1 MKHYK
6 NLSELPIFNFWK
18 IRETGDL
25 TYLFQDYENE
35 EVEKLKKRKVWKAIL
50 SDLWRK
56 MDAEFI
62 ENFAMT
68 DDFFNR
74 LLIEKKIINLQLDYM
89 ITKNSVIRA
98 RLKGEQQKLELN
110 YQSGDFKPVKL
121 HEFIAGI
128 EKYIGFQ
135 IQERE
140 ISTNK
145 VYSYVDQM
153 KAQAA
158 QYGKENK

>member
-1 MKHYK
+1 MKYFES
-6 NLSELPIFNFWK
+6 LDDLPIYNFWK

-25 TYLFQDYENE
+25 VYLFQDWKSDEAE
-35 EVEKLKKRKVWKAIL
+35 AASKRRVWRSVL
-50 SDLWRK
+50 VDLWRK

-68 DDFFNR
+68 DEFFNR
-74 LLIEKKIINLQLDYM
+74 LLIEKKIINLQLEYM
-89 ITKNSVIRA
+89 ISKSSVVRA

-110 YQSGDFKPVKL
+110 YHNEESKPVKL
-121 HEFIAGI
+121 HEFIAGL

-135 IQERE
+135 IDEKK

-145 VYSYVDQM
+145 VYSYVNQM
-153 KAQAA
+153 KEQSRLNEK
-158 QYGKENK
+158 Q

>member
-1 MKHYK
+1 MKYFES
-6 NLSELPIFNFWK
+6 LDDLPIYNFWK
-18 IRETGDL
+18 VRETGDL
-25 TYLFQDYENE
+25 VYLFE
-35 EVEKLKKRKVWKAIL
+35 EWKSDQAEAASKRRVWRSVLA
-50 SDLWRK
+50 DTWRK

-68 DDFFNR
+68 DEFFNR
-74 LLIEKKIINLQLDYM
+74 LLIEKKIINLQLEYM
-89 ITKNSVIRA
+89 ISKSSVVRA

-110 YQSGDFKPVKL
+110 YHNEESKPVKL

-135 IQERE
+135 IDEKK

-145 VYSYVDQM
+145 VYSYVNQM
-153 KAQAA
+153 KEQSRLNEK
-158 QYGKENK
+158 Q

>member
-1 MKHYK
+1 MKYFES
-6 NLSELPIFNFWK
+6 LDDLPIYNFWK

-25 TYLFQDYENE
+25 VYLFQEWKSDEAE
-35 EVEKLKKRKVWKAIL
+35 AASKRRVWRSVL
-50 SDLWRK
+50 VDLWRK

-68 DDFFNR
+68 DEFFNR
-74 LLIEKKIINLQLDYM
+74 LLIEKKIINLQLEYM
-89 ITKNSVIRA
+89 ISKSSVVRA

-110 YQSGDFKPVKL
+110 YHNEESKPVKL

-135 IQERE
+135 IDEKK

-145 VYSYVDQM
+145 VYSYVNQM
-153 KAQAA
+153 KEQSRLN
-158 QYGKENK
+158 KE

>member
-1 MKHYK
+1 MKYFES
-6 NLSELPIFNFWK
+6 LDDLPIYNFWK

-25 TYLFQDYENE
+25 VYLFQDWKSDEAE
-35 EVEKLKKRKVWKAIL
+35 AASKRRVWRSVL
-50 SDLWRK
+50 VDLWRK

-68 DDFFNR
+68 DEFFNR
-74 LLIEKKIINLQLDYM
+74 LLIEKKIINLQLEYM
-89 ITKNSVIRA
+89 ISKSSVVRA

-110 YQSGDFKPVKL
+110 YHNEESKPVKL
-121 HEFIAGI
+121 NEFIAGI

-135 IQERE
+135 IDEKK

-145 VYSYVDQM
+145 VYSYVNQM
-153 KAQAA
+153 KEQSRLNEK
-158 QYGKENK
+158 Q

>member
-1 MKHYK
+1 MKYFES
-6 NLSELPIFNFWK
+6 LDDLPIYNFWK

-25 TYLFQDYENE
+25 VYLFQEWKSDEAE
-35 EVEKLKKRKVWKAIL
+35 AASKRRVWRSVL
-50 SDLWRK
+50 VDLWRK

-68 DDFFNR
+68 DEFFNR
-74 LLIEKKIINLQLDYM
+74 LLIEKKIINLQLEYM
-89 ITKNSVIRA
+89 ISKSSVIRA

-110 YQSGDFKPVKL
+110 YHNEESKPVKL

-135 IQERE
+135 IDEKK

-145 VYSYVDQM
+145 VYSYVNQM
-153 KAQAA
+153 KEQSRLNEK
-158 QYGKENK
+158 Q

>member
-1 MKHYK
+1 MKYFES
-6 NLSELPIFNFWK
+6 LDDLPIYNFWK

-25 TYLFQDYENE
+25 VYLFQDWKSDEAE
-35 EVEKLKKRKVWKAIL
+35 AASKRRVWRSVL
-50 SDLWRK
+50 VDLWRK

-68 DDFFNR
+68 DEFFNR
-74 LLIEKKIINLQLDYM
+74 LLIEKKIINLQLEYM
-89 ITKNSVIRA
+89 ISKSSVVRA

-110 YQSGDFKPVKL
+110 YHNEESKPVKL

-135 IQERE
+135 IDEKK

-145 VYSYVDQM
+145 VYSYVNQM
-153 KAQAA
+153 KEQSRLN
-158 QYGKENK
+158 KEQ

>member
-1 MKHYK
+1 MKYFES
-6 NLSELPIFNFWK
+6 LDDLPIYNFWK

-25 TYLFQDYENE
+25 VYLFQECKSDEAE
-35 EVEKLKKRKVWKAIL
+35 AASKRRVWRSVL
-50 SDLWRK
+50 VDLWRK

-68 DDFFNR
+68 DEFFNR
-74 LLIEKKIINLQLDYM
+74 LLIEKKIINLQLEYM
-89 ITKNSVIRA
+89 ISKSSVVRA

-110 YQSGDFKPVKL
+110 YHNEESKPVKL

-135 IQERE
+135 IDEKK

-145 VYSYVDQM
+145 VYSYVNQM
-153 KAQAA
+153 KEQSRLN
-158 QYGKENK
+158 KE

>member
-1 MKHYK
+1 MKYFES
-6 NLSELPIFNFWK
+6 LDDLPIYNFWK
-18 IRETGDL
+18 VRETGDL
-25 TYLFQDYENE
+25 VYLFQDWKSDEAE
-35 EVEKLKKRKVWKAIL
+35 AASKRRVWRSVL
-50 SDLWRK
+50 VDLWRK

-68 DDFFNR
+68 DEFFNR
-74 LLIEKKIINLQLDYM
+74 LLIEKKIINLQLEYM
-89 ITKNSVIRA
+89 ISKSSVVRA

-110 YQSGDFKPVKL
+110 YHNEESKPVKL

-135 IQERE
+135 IDEKK

-145 VYSYVDQM
+145 VYSYVNQM
-153 KAQAA
+153 KEQSRLNEK
-158 QYGKENK
+158 Q

>member
-1 MKHYK
+1 MKYFES
-6 NLSELPIFNFWK
+6 LDDLPIYNFWK

-25 TYLFQDYENE
+25 VYLFQEWKSDEAE
-35 EVEKLKKRKVWKAIL
+35 AASKRRVWRSVL
-50 SDLWRK
+50 VDLWRK

-68 DDFFNR
+68 DEFFNR
-74 LLIEKKIINLQLDYM
+74 LLIEKKIINLQLEYM
-89 ITKNSVIRA
+89 ISKSSVVRA

-110 YQSGDFKPVKL
+110 YHNEESKPVKL

-135 IQERE
+135 IDEKK

-145 VYSYVDQM
+145 VYSYVNQM
-153 KAQAA
+153 KEQSRLNEK
-158 QYGKENK
+158 Q

>member
-1 MKHYK
+1 MKYFE
-6 NLSELPIFNFWK
+6 NLDELPIFNFWQV
-18 IRETGDL
+18 RETGNL
-25 TYLFQDYENE
+25 KFLFENFKDE
-35 EVEKLKKRKVWKAIL
+35 EAEKLSKRKVWRGIL
-50 SDLWRK
+50 TDLWRK

-68 DDFFNR
+68 DEFFNR

-89 ITKNSVIRA
+89 INKSSVIRA
-98 RLKGEQQKLELN
+98 RLKSEQQKLELN
-110 YQSGDFKPVKL
+110 YQSGEFKPVKL

-135 IQERE
+135 INEKE

-145 VYSYVDQM
+145 VYSYVNQM
-153 KAQAA
+153 KEQAR
-158 QYGKENK
+158 QYGKED

>member
-1 MKHYK
+1 MKYFES
-6 NLSELPIFNFWK
+6 LDDLPIYNFWK

-25 TYLFQDYENE
+25 VYLFQEWKSD
-35 EVEKLKKRKVWKAIL
+35 EVEAASKRRVWRSVL
-50 SDLWRK
+50 VDLWRK

-68 DDFFNR
+68 DEFFNR
-74 LLIEKKIINLQLDYM
+74 LLIEKKIINLQLEYM
-89 ITKNSVIRA
+89 ISKSSVVRA

-110 YQSGDFKPVKL
+110 YHNEESKPVKL

-135 IQERE
+135 IDEKK

-145 VYSYVDQM
+145 VYSYVNQM
-153 KAQAA
+153 KEQSRLNEK
-158 QYGKENK
+158 Q

>member
-1 MKHYK
+1 MKYFES
-6 NLSELPIFNFWK
+6 LDELPIYNFWK
-18 IRETGDL
+18 VRETGDL
-25 TYLFQDYENE
+25 VYLFQDWKSDEAE
-35 EVEKLKKRKVWKAIL
+35 AASKRRVWRSVL
-50 SDLWRK
+50 VDLWRQ

-68 DDFFNR
+68 DEFFNR
-74 LLIEKKIINLQLDYM
+74 LLIEKKIINLQLEYM
-89 ITKNSVIRA
+89 ISKSSVVRA

-110 YQSGDFKPVKL
+110 YHNEESKPVKL

-135 IQERE
+135 IDEKK

-145 VYSYVDQM
+145 VYSYVNQM
-153 KAQAA
+153 KEQSRLNEK
-158 QYGKENK
+158 Q

>member
-1 MKHYK
+1 MKYFET
-6 NLSELPIFNFWK
+6 LDDLPIYNFWK
-18 IRETGDL
+18 VRETGDFV
-25 TYLFQDYENE
+25 YLFEDFKNE
-35 EVEKLKKRKVWKAIL
+35 EAGKLTKRKVWKGVLAE
-50 SDLWRK
+50 LWRK

-62 ENFAMT
+62 ENFALT
-68 DDFFNR
+68 DEFFNR

-89 ITKNSVIRA
+89 LTKSSVIRA

-110 YQSGDFKPVKL
+110 YQNEEFKPVKL

-135 IQERE
+135 INEKE

-145 VYSYVDQM
+145 VYSYVKQM
-153 KAQAA
+153 KEQAA

>member
-1 MKHYK
+1 MKYFES
-6 NLSELPIFNFWK
+6 LDDLPIYNFWK

-25 TYLFQDYENE
+25 VYLFQDWKSDEAE
-35 EVEKLKKRKVWKAIL
+35 AASKRRVWRSVL
-50 SDLWRK
+50 VDLWRK

-68 DDFFNR
+68 DEFFNR
-74 LLIEKKIINLQLDYM
+74 LLIEKKIINLQLEYM
-89 ITKNSVIRA
+89 ISKSSVVRA

-110 YQSGDFKPVKL
+110 YHNEESKPVKL

-135 IQERE
+135 IDEKK

-145 VYSYVDQM
+145 VYSYVNQM
-153 KAQAA
+153 KEQSRLNEK
-158 QYGKENK
+158 Q